1 MKLVIELPPT
11 RLAAAPKR
19 NPFFTQNSQ
28 SMKRAFVNEGVEQAW
43 AGGRSHKQVP
53 GIKRNSPVWKFDCT
67 GFFFSREEIVFGI
80 LTTCH
85 FAVADDSSTKVVTWR
100 NPSSG
105 LPFCFWGVAKL
116 YGRRKEKLKGWK
128 PVATV
133 LGKFIRCSWGWIL
146 LVHHDAGGFYIVL
159 IKRF

>member
-67 GFFFSREEIVFGI
+67 GFFFFEGGDRFR
-80 LTTCH
+80 H
-85 FAVADDSSTKVVTWR
+85 FNDV
-100 NPSSG
+100 
-105 LPFCFWGVAKL
+105 PFCG
-116 YGRRKEKLKGWK
+116 GWWQQHQGGDVEK
-128 PVATV
+128 PVKWSAILFLRGGLTLWALEGNV
-133 LGKFIRCSWGWIL
+133 EGMKVRGNSTWKWEIYSLQLRMNFVGSSRCGRL
-146 LVHHDAGGFYIVL
+146 LYCTY
-159 IKRF
+159 